1 MSLRQSFNARL
12 TAMPP
17 VMRAAWWMTLSA
29 FGYAASAAIVH
40 HLTQR
45 LPVFEVAFAR
55 NLFGLAFMMPWLMRV
70 GLGALRTRHPGMH
83 VVRGLMSAVNM
94 WCLFGALALAPVA
107 DVSAITFMM
116 PVVGSILAVAF
127 LKEATTAKQWL
138 AAIAGFAGA
147 LIVIRPGMEAFNPG
161 LLLAVGAVLAGSVV
175 AMMIK
180 TLLRHDSADT
190 IAVYLFLSHTVIGLV
205 PAIVVW
211 MTPTVEELLWLVLL
225 GYFGALVQRT
235 FNRAMSEADAT
246 VALPFNFSRLIWA
259 ALFGY
264 LFFAEIPDLW
274 TWIGGTVIFLASIW
288 LTRITAG
295 RGKRVV
301 PG

>member
-1 MSLRQSFNARL
+1 MSLRQPFNARFA
-12 TAMPP
+12 AMPP

-55 NLFGLAFMMPWLMRV
+55 NLFGLAFMMPWLMKV

-83 VVRGLMSAVNM
+83 AIRGLMSAVNM
-94 WCLFGALALAPVA
+94 WCLFGALALAPIA

-116 PVVGSILAVAF
+116 PIVGSILAVAF

-138 AAIAGFAGA
+138 AALAGFAGA

-161 LLLAVGAVLAGSVV
+161 LLLAVGAVLAGSIV

-205 PAIVVW
+205 PAIIVW
-211 MTPTVEELLWLVLL
+211 MTPTLEELLWMVLL

-301 PG
+301 PS

>member
-1 MSLRQSFNARL
+1 
-12 TAMPP
+12 
-17 VMRAAWWMTLSA
+17 MTLSA

-55 NLFGLAFMMPWLMRV
+55 NVFGLCFMMPWLMSV
-70 GLGALRTRHPGMH
+70 GLGALRTRHLGKH
-83 VVRGLMSAVNM
+83 AFRGLMSAVNM

-116 PVVGSILAVAF
+116 PVVGSILAVVV
-127 LKEATTAKQWL
+127 LKEATSAKQWL

-147 LIVIRPGMEAFNPG
+147 LIVIRPGMAGFNPG
-161 LLLAVGAVLAGSVV
+161 LLLAVGAVLAGSVI

-180 TLLRHDSADT
+180 TLLRYDSADT

-205 PAIVVW
+205 PAIAVW
-211 MTPTVEELLWLVLL
+211 TMPTLEEVLWMVLL

-235 FNRAMSEADAT
+235 FNRAMSAADAS
-246 VALPFNFSRLIWA
+246 VALPFNFSRLLWA
-259 ALFGY
+259 ALFGW
-264 LFFAEIPDLW
+264 LFFAQIPDLW
-274 TWIGGTVIFLASIW
+274 TWVGGTIIFLASVW

-295 RGKRVV
+295 RGG
-301 PG
+301 PA